1 MIVQLYICVLS
12 NQKYMDPQTWPQ
24 EAHRSVLHKIWP
36 ATWLQRGLKLYKMN
50 IFLRLALVLCWS
62 YNMLYMKW
70 ALALDFY
77 ARRFLQ
83 CFQLACAA
91 VPRCTVSVKI
101 SMKAPPVQPPP
112 PPVFCRPHLA
122 ARREAPIITASEGKK
137 CTTPHSVVFCTIAQ
151 FVLTKRH
158 NWYLG
163 IPVEYG

>member
-1 MIVQLYICVLS
+1 MIYIKPEVYGSSDLTS
-12 NQKYMDPQTWPQ
+12 GGSQIRPPQDLACHMT
-24 EAHRSVLHKIWP
+24 AKR
-36 ATWLQRGLKLYKMN
+36 LKPY
-50 IFLRLALVLCWS
+50 IFLGPALVQCWS
-62 YNMLYMKW
+62 YNMSYMKR

-77 ARRFLQ
+77 ARCFLQ

-112 PPVFCRPHLA
+112 PPPPVFCRPHLA

-137 CTTPHSVVFCTIAQ
+137 CTTPHCTIAQ

-158 NWYLG
+158 CWYLP
-163 IPVEYG
+163 ILNQMWHTSIVE